1 MSYNTDMVEQ
11 ILTSE
16 EGKRILEYLSP
27 IYGRSYVGLWML
39 QIIGMQ
45 LDKVN
50 NWTAELALQVTPKTA
65 TWTIEFW
72 EQEYDIVPDDGW
84 TLEQRQENI
93 LQKMRFFAPITP
105 KKLEEVASAA
115 AGAPVEIR
123 ENTGKNTFHVLVRRY
138 TEHFDRAKELID
150 EAKPAHLIYTIQIA
164 ELILTQANLYG
175 GIGVT
180 MYQKFNVEV
189 VQ

>member
-11 ILTSE
+11 IITSE
-16 EGKRILEYLSP
+16 EGRTILEYLSP

-45 LDKVN
+45 LDKASK
-50 NWTAELALQVTPKTA
+50 WTAELALQVTPQTA

-72 EQEYDIVPDDGW
+72 EKQYDIVPNDSW
-84 TLEQRQENI
+84 TLERRQENI

-105 KKLEEVASAA
+105 AKMEEVASAA
-115 AGAPVEIR
+115 SGAPIEVR

-138 TEHFDRAKELID
+138 TEYFDRAKEIID

-164 ELILTQANLYG
+164 YLLLSAATVRG
-175 GIGVT
+175 GIGVS

>member
-1 MSYNTDMVEQ
+1 MVEQ

-16 EGKRILEYLSP
+16 EGQTILEYLSP
-27 IYGRSYVGLWML
+27 IYGRSYAGLWLL
-39 QIIGMQ
+39 QVIGMQ
-45 LDKVN
+45 LDKASA
-50 NWTAELALQVTPKTA
+50 WTAELALQVTPQTA
-65 TWTIEFW
+65 TWTIDFW
-72 EQEYDIVPDDGW
+72 EKQYGIVPDDYW

-105 KKLEEVASAA
+105 KKLEEVVSAA
-115 AGAPVEIR
+115 AGVPVEII
-123 ENTGKNTFHVLVRRY
+123 ENTGQNTFHVLVRRY
-138 TEHFDRAKELID
+138 TEYFERAKELID

-164 ELILTQANLYG
+164 QQILSTATVYG
-175 GIGVT
+175 GVGVS

>member
-11 ILTSE
+11 IITSE
-16 EGKRILEYLSP
+16 EGRTILEYLSP

-45 LDKVN
+45 LDKASK
-50 NWTAELALQVTPKTA
+50 WTAELALQVTPHTA

-72 EQEYDIVPDDGW
+72 EKQYGIVPDDGW

-93 LQKMRFFAPITP
+93 MQKMRFFAPITP

-115 AGAPVEIR
+115 AGAPVEVR
-123 ENTGKNTFHVLVRRY
+123 ENTGPNTFHVLVRRY
-138 TEHFDRAKELID
+138 TESFDRAKELID
-150 EAKPAHLIYTIQIA
+150 EAKPAHLIYTIQVA
-164 ELILTQANLYG
+164 QQILSTAKVYG
-175 GIGVT
+175 GVGVT
-180 MYQKFNVEV
+180 MYQRFNVEV
-189 VQ
+189 TQ

>member
-16 EGKRILEYLSP
+16 EGRTIVEYLSP
-27 IYGRSYVGLWML
+27 IYGKSYAGLWLL
-39 QIIGMQ
+39 QVIGMQ
-45 LDKVN
+45 LDKASK
-50 NWTAELALQVTPKTA
+50 WTAELALQVTPETA
-65 TWTIEFW
+65 TWTIDFW
-72 EQEYDIVPDDGW
+72 EREYDIVPDDGW
-84 TLEQRQENI
+84 TLEQRRENVM
-93 LQKMRFFAPITP
+93 QKMRFFAPITP
-105 KKLEEVASAA
+105 KKLAEVASAA

-123 ENTGKNTFHVLVRRY
+123 ENTAPNTFHVLVRRY
-138 TEHFDRAKELID
+138 TENFERARELID

-164 ELILTQANLYG
+164 YQILSTASVYG
-175 GIGVT
+175 GVGVT

>member
-1 MSYNTDMVEQ
+1 MSYRTDMVEQ

-16 EGKRILEYLSP
+16 EGKTILEYLSP
-27 IYGRSYVGLWML
+27 IYGHSYVGLWLL
-39 QIIGMQ
+39 QVIGMQ
-45 LDKVN
+45 LDKASI
-50 NWTAELALQVTPKTA
+50 WTAELALQVTPQTA

-72 EQEYDIVPDDGW
+72 EKEYGIVPDDGW
-84 TLEQRQENI
+84 TLEQRQENV

-115 AGAPVEIR
+115 AGCPVEIR
-123 ENTGKNTFHVLVRRY
+123 ENTAPNTFHVLVRRY
-138 TEHFDRAKELID
+138 TEHFERARELID

-164 ELILTQANLYG
+164 YQILSTANVYG
-175 GIGVT
+175 GIGVS